1 MVVFSDHDRVSE
13 WGLELNKGQNTST
26 QTTPATEVWLIYGLR
41 RAVLAIPVPQS
52 NQNESPETEV
62 PSSPVSLSKL
72 AMVLRRR
79 K

>member
-1 MVVFSDHDRVSE
+1 MIELANGTRVEQGSKYIYPDT
-13 WGLELNKGQNTST
+13 LA
-26 QTTPATEVWLIYGLR
+26 PATEVWLIYGLR
-41 RAVLAIPVPQS
+41 RAVPAIPVPQS

-72 AMVLRRR
+72 AMVLRGR